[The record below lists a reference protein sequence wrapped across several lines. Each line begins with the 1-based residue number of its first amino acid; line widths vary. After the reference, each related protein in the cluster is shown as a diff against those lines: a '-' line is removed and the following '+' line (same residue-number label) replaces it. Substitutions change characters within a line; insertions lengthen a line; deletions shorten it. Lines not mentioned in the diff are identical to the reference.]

1 MRTPTRSLRG
11 PPTWRRPPGE
21 PRDVTAGR
29 GLGETL
35 RGGAGGGGGAP
46 RPPAAPR
53 VGGGAARGGGGAP
66 PPAPPPRGG
75 GGGGGGGG
83 AGGGGRGGGAG
94 GGGGRA
100 PAAVTQHGGARGRLW
115 TASEDDV
122 TGRATPRAGARRRR
136 SAPVGQGTRLRRSG
150 PALARGGR
158 AGRGKPWPGSRGGQ
172 EAGPG
177 RLVLRGAP
185 EAGACATRS
194 AEVAV
199 RRPPRGSC
207 AKSQREAALAVPR
220 QTPTP
225 CRALARA
232 PGVQSEALRGPRR
245 EEVGRR

>member
-11 PPTWRRPPGE
+11 PPTWRRPSGE

-35 RGGAGGGGGAP
+35 RGGAGGGG
-46 RPPAAPR
+46 
-53 VGGGAARGGGGAP
+53 
-66 PPAPPPRGG
+66 
-75 GGGGGGGG
+75 
-83 AGGGGRGGGAG
+83 
-94 GGGGRA
+94 A

-245 EEVGRR
+245 EEVADADGCALTSRKPTCRKGLGLQCR